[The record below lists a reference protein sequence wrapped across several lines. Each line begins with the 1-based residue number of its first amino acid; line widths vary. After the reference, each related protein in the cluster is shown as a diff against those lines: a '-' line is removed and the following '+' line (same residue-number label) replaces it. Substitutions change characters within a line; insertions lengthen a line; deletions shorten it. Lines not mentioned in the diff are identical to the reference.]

1 MARGMG
7 GQSRAPLHSRR
18 HPCGADRSR
27 RRLGDGEADR
37 PRRADHRHARR
48 LSPRRHARRPDRAR
62 QGGALRLAVLD
73 RRSRADRQG
82 WQAGRERPRNL
93 FYSAAKTGMIGQ
105 IISAADRE
113 RTSMKLLLSLAA
125 IAGLTAVAFAAD
137 NPDWAYPETPPPQQL
152 DDTVMKSVSGSNKQY
167 TQKQIDDPF
176 NPPDWFPDEHPPMP
190 QVVAHGGAKPAGR
203 ACAQCHLPSG
213 DGHPESASLA
223 GLPTA
228 YVRRQMEAF
237 KTGIRSNVRAG
248 VMIAMAQVLTDD
260 EIKAA
265 SEYFNKL
272 KPTAGYNKLVETD
285 TVPKSYI
292 GAGGMRFASDGDEK
306 EPIGERII
314 NLPNDATE
322 AKLRDPHSGFTDYVP
337 SGSVAK
343 GQALVNGGGGK
354 TVACS
359 L

>member
-1 MARGMG
+1 MKIIVSIA
-7 GQSRAPLHSRR
+7 A
-18 HPCGADRSR
+18 A
-27 RRLGDGEADR
+27 A
-37 PRRADHRHARR
+37 
-48 LSPRRHARRPDRAR
+48 
-62 QGGALRLAVLD
+62 AL
-73 RRSRADRQG
+73 
-82 WQAGRERPRNL
+82 
-93 FYSAAKTGMIGQ
+93 SAA
-105 IISAADRE
+105 A
-113 RTSMKLLLSLAA
+113 
-125 IAGLTAVAFAAD
+125 AVAFAAD
-137 NPDWAYPETPPPQQL
+137 NPDWAYPETPPPQQQ
-152 DDTVMKSVSGSNKQY
+152 DNTEMKSVPGSSKQY
-167 TQKQIDDPF
+167 TQAQVDDPF
-176 NPPDWFPDEHPPMP
+176 NPPDWFPDDHPPMP
-190 QVVAHGGAKPAGR
+190 QIVAHGGAKPAGR

-223 GLPTA
+223 GLPVA
-228 YVRRQMEAF
+228 YVHRQMQSF

-265 SEYFNKL
+265 AEYFNKL

-285 TVPKSYI
+285 TVPKSYV
-292 GAGGMRFASDGDEK
+292 GAGGMRFASPGDEK

-314 NLPNDATE
+314 NLPNDETE

-359 L
+359 LCHGPDLRGNGEVPGITGKTATYIFRQLNDIQSGARNGTGVAFMKPAVANLTQGDMIAIAAFLELRNP

>member
-1 MARGMG
+1 MKIIVSKVVVSIA
-7 GQSRAPLHSRR
+7 A
-18 HPCGADRSR
+18 AV
-27 RRLGDGEADR
+27 
-37 PRRADHRHARR
+37 
-48 LSPRRHARRPDRAR
+48 
-62 QGGALRLAVLD
+62 AL
-73 RRSRADRQG
+73 
-82 WQAGRERPRNL
+82 
-93 FYSAAKTGMIGQ
+93 SAA
-105 IISAADRE
+105 
-113 RTSMKLLLSLAA
+113 AA
-125 IAGLTAVAFAAD
+125 IAFAAD
-137 NPDWAYPETPPPQQL
+137 NPDWAYPETPPPQQQ
-152 DDTVMKSVSGSNKQY
+152 DNTAMKSVPGSSKQY
-167 TQKQIDDPF
+167 TQAQVDDPF
-176 NPPDWFPDEHPPMP
+176 NPPDWFPDDHPPMP
-190 QVVAHGGAKPAGR
+190 QIVAHGGAKPAGR

-223 GLPTA
+223 GLPVA
-228 YVRRQMEAF
+228 YVHRQMQSF

-265 SEYFNKL
+265 AEYFNKL
-272 KPTAGYNKLVETD
+272 KPTTGYNKLVETD
-285 TVPKSYI
+285 TVPKSYV
-292 GAGGMRFASDGDEK
+292 GAGGMRFASPGDEK

-359 L
+359 LCHGPDLRGNGEVPGITGKTATYIFRQLNDIQSGARNGTGVAFMKPAVANLTQGDMIAIAAFLELRNP

>member
-1 MARGMG
+1 MKVIVSKIIVSVA
-7 GQSRAPLHSRR
+7 A
-18 HPCGADRSR
+18 A
-27 RRLGDGEADR
+27 A
-37 PRRADHRHARR
+37 
-48 LSPRRHARRPDRAR
+48 
-62 QGGALRLAVLD
+62 AL
-73 RRSRADRQG
+73 
-82 WQAGRERPRNL
+82 
-93 FYSAAKTGMIGQ
+93 SAA
-105 IISAADRE
+105 A
-113 RTSMKLLLSLAA
+113 
-125 IAGLTAVAFAAD
+125 AVAFATD
-137 NPDWAYPETPPPQQL
+137 NPDWAYPETPPPQQQ
-152 DDTVMKSVSGSNKQY
+152 DNTEMKAVPGSSKQY
-167 TQKQIDDPF
+167 TQAQIDAPF

-190 QVVAHGGAKPAGR
+190 QIVALGGAKPAGR
-203 ACAQCHLPSG
+203 ACALCHLPSG

-265 SEYFNKL
+265 SEYYNKL
-272 KPTAGYNKLVETD
+272 KPTAGYNKLIETD
-285 TVPKSYI
+285 TVPKSYV
-292 GAGGMRFASDGDEK
+292 GPGGMRFASPGDEK

-359 L
+359 LCHGPDLRGNGEVPGITGRTATYIFRQLNDIQSGARNGTGVAFMKPAVANLTQGDMIAIAAFLELRNP

>member
-1 MARGMG
+1 MKIIVSIA
-7 GQSRAPLHSRR
+7 A
-18 HPCGADRSR
+18 A
-27 RRLGDGEADR
+27 A
-37 PRRADHRHARR
+37 
-48 LSPRRHARRPDRAR
+48 
-62 QGGALRLAVLD
+62 AL
-73 RRSRADRQG
+73 
-82 WQAGRERPRNL
+82 
-93 FYSAAKTGMIGQ
+93 SAA
-105 IISAADRE
+105 A
-113 RTSMKLLLSLAA
+113 
-125 IAGLTAVAFAAD
+125 AVAFAAD
-137 NPDWAYPETPPPQQL
+137 NPDWAYPETPPPQQQ
-152 DDTVMKSVSGSNKQY
+152 DNTAMKSVPGSSKQY
-167 TQKQIDDPF
+167 TQAQVDDPF
-176 NPPDWFPDEHPPMP
+176 NPPDWFPDDHPPMP
-190 QVVAHGGAKPAGR
+190 QIVAHGGAKPAGR

-223 GLPTA
+223 GLPVA
-228 YVRRQMEAF
+228 YVHRQMQSF

-265 SEYFNKL
+265 AEYFNKL

-285 TVPKSYI
+285 TVPKSYV
-292 GAGGMRFASDGDEK
+292 GAGGMRFASPGDEK

-314 NLPNDATE
+314 NLPNDETE

-359 L
+359 LCHGPDLRGNGEVPGITGKTATYIFRQLNDIQSGARNGVGVAFMKPAVANLTQGDMIAIAAFLELRNP

>member
-1 MARGMG
+1 
-7 GQSRAPLHSRR
+7 
-18 HPCGADRSR
+18 
-27 RRLGDGEADR
+27 
-37 PRRADHRHARR
+37 
-48 LSPRRHARRPDRAR
+48 
-62 QGGALRLAVLD
+62 
-73 RRSRADRQG
+73 
-82 WQAGRERPRNL
+82 
-93 FYSAAKTGMIGQ
+93 
-105 IISAADRE
+105 
-113 RTSMKLLLSLAA
+113 
-125 IAGLTAVAFAAD
+125 
-137 NPDWAYPETPPPQQL
+137 
-152 DDTVMKSVSGSNKQY
+152 MKSVPGSSKQY
-167 TQKQIDDPF
+167 TQAQVDDPF
-176 NPPDWFPDEHPPMP
+176 NPPDWFPDEHPAMP
-190 QVVAHGGAKPAGR
+190 QIVAHGGTKPAGR

-213 DGHPESASLA
+213 DGHPESAPLA

-260 EIKAA
+260 EVKAA

-337 SGSVAK
+337 TGEAF
-343 GQALVNGGGGK
+343 A
-354 TVACS
+354 
-359 L
+359 